1 MTLTTHQRE
10 ASYPPPPPPQQQPSQ
25 PSLLQQQLLHEL
37 HQQHQQQ
44 HHQYQEQE
52 KKESKMYITAVI
64 IFYMIVSISMI
75 MINKTMLDAIS
86 LPFSLLWGQL
96 LVAVL
101 IMIFL
106 GIFKSLPPLEMNILP
121 SIIPLIAMN
130 VIGLTINT
138 FFLKEIDAVMYQVGR
153 SMLLPMTVILTPL
166 ILGNGIGGFWV
177 VISCCIITSG
187 YIIGM
192 GIVSPSSYG
201 YDSINNINWKG
212 VWLGL
217 ASSLCT
223 TIHSFVI
230 KISFR
235 KIKYNST
242 WSLLWYNNLGSL
254 IILTPFLLY
263 ELDLLSTLSEKNY
276 SLLLY
281 GSLLAGSTGLLINL
295 AGFLQLKVTSPL
307 SHMVSS
313 ISRGVIQTLIAF
325 FVFNDYLNEERIIG
339 IIITLLGSSMYI
351 LAKN

>member
-1 MTLTTHQRE
+1 
-10 ASYPPPPPPQQQPSQ
+10 
-25 PSLLQQQLLHEL
+25 
-37 HQQHQQQ
+37 
-44 HHQYQEQE
+44 
-52 KKESKMYITAVI
+52 
-64 IFYMIVSISMI
+64 
-75 MINKTMLDAIS
+75 MLDSIS
-86 LPFSLLWGQL
+86 LPFTLLWGQL
-96 LVAVL
+96 VVAVS
-101 IMIFL
+101 IMSFL
-106 GIFKSLPPLEMNILP
+106 GIFNRLPPLRLDVLP
-121 SIIPLIAMN
+121 SIIPLVVMN

-166 ILGNGIGGFWV
+166 IMGEGVGGFWV
-177 VISCCIITSG
+177 VVSCCIITTG

-192 GIVSPSSYG
+192 GIAGSLGFDGFSGLNGLIGGPDGDGNYLNGLSGGLNSNVTEN
-201 YDSINNINWKG
+201 ITENITKNINWKG

-217 ASSLCT
+217 GSSFTT

-235 KIKYNST
+235 KIKHNST

-254 IILTPFLLY
+254 IILTPFLLS
-263 ELDLLSTLSEKNY
+263 ELDGLSSLSKDNV

-313 ISRGVIQTLIAF
+313 ISRGVIQTLITYSF
-325 FVFNDYLNEERIIG
+325 FGDLLNEERIIG
-339 IIITLLGSSMYI
+339 ILITLVGSSMYI
-351 LAKN
+351 LSKN